1 MNGSS
6 INRWTLLFLLLFSG
20 AALAEV
26 AVAQITVSPTQ
37 PSAQT
42 EDGAESGAET
52 PDAVEL
58 LAQAQAA
65 ALEARSSSALP
76 TPDQPRWRDAVQLGE
91 EARALAPEDVNVLRF
106 LAETY
111 STLSWDSRAWEVWG
125 AYLGAG
131 GSLDGT
137 ALSALTEAGREL
149 GYARYSAG
157 QLESAAAVF
166 ERLVELD
173 PENVEALT
181 WLGRIALEQG
191 ESSAA
196 ERYWRRVL
204 ALRPGDAAARYYVQ
218 QSRQQLTYGADA
230 SIAFNE
236 GLAAYNAGRTAA
248 ALDAFTR
255 AAEANPDFEEASS
268 WAGRVALE
276 LGRAGVAQRFW
287 GALLA
292 RDPQNRQA
300 AYFLTLAEAQRRW
313 GTAAGR
319 AFYAGQ
325 ELYNQG
331 RVGAAAEEFST
342 ASDANP
348 QYPEAASWAARSL
361 QESGQAARAVP
372 YWRRLVALNPD
383 DESARYF
390 LEAAEAQPD
399 VPADA
404 AQTFDEGVQ
413 AYQEADLESAQRA
426 FEEATRTD
434 PSYADAWGWLG
445 RLAFEGG
452 RYGEA
457 EAAYARALELE
468 PGNATYRFF
477 QAEAER
483 LGTQ

>member
-1 MNGSS
+1 MNG
-6 INRWTLLFLLLFSG
+6 WTLLLLALLWG
-20 AALAEV
+20 AAPAQV
-26 AVAQITVSPTQ
+26 AVAQITVTPTPDQ
-37 PSAQT
+37 PKSQT
-42 EDGAESGAET
+42 ETPGAA
-52 PDAVEL
+52 AL

-65 ALEARSSSALP
+65 ALGARSSGALP
-76 TPDQPRWRDAVQLGE
+76 TPDEPRWRDAVQLGE
-91 EARALAPEDVNVLRF
+91 AARELAPDDLEVLRF

-111 STLSWDSRAWEVWG
+111 STLSWDSRAWELWS
-125 AYLGAG
+125 AYLDAG
-131 GSLDGT
+131 GNLDGT
-137 ALSALTEAGREL
+137 ALSALSEAGREL

-157 QLESAAAVF
+157 DLEGAAAIF
-166 ERLVELD
+166 ERVAELEPD
-173 PENVEALT
+173 NVEALT

-191 ESSAA
+191 RSAAA

-204 ALRPGDAAARYYVQ
+204 ALRPGDPTARYYVQ
-218 QSRQQLTYGADA
+218 QSEQQLTYGAEA
-230 SIAFNE
+230 SGAFNE
-236 GLAAYNAGRTAA
+236 GLAAYNAGRKAA
-248 ALDAFTR
+248 ALGAFTR
-255 AAEANPDFEEASS
+255 AATANPDFEEAAT
-268 WAGRVALE
+268 WAGRTALE
-276 LGRAGVAQRFW
+276 LGRPRAAQRFW
-287 GALLA
+287 GALLE

-300 AYFLTLAEAQRRW
+300 AYFLTLAKAQRRW
-313 GTAAGR
+313 GTEAGR

-331 RVGAAAEEFST
+331 RVEAAAERFVA

-390 LEAAEAQPD
+390 LEAAQAQQEAPTEAVQ
-399 VPADA
+399 A
-404 AQTFDEGVQ
+404 FEEGVQ
-413 AYQEADLESAQRA
+413 AYQQADPERAQRA
-426 FEEATRTD
+426 FRRATEAD
-434 PSYADAWGWLG
+434 PGYADAWGWLG

-457 EAAYARALELE
+457 GAAYARALELE

-483 LGTQ
+483 LGAE